1 MKLVGS
7 RRLALGT
14 LAVGE
19 DVHLVGLSGMRAGA
33 ASVFKLSEMEICIT
47 YNFNTHSWQAQI
59 NLPCTGWIST
69 MTSAKDSQTY
79 C

>member
-33 ASVFKLSEMEICIT
+33 ASIFKLCIT

-59 NLPCTGWIST
+59 NSPCTGWIST
-69 MTSAKDSQTY
+69 TTSAKDSQTY